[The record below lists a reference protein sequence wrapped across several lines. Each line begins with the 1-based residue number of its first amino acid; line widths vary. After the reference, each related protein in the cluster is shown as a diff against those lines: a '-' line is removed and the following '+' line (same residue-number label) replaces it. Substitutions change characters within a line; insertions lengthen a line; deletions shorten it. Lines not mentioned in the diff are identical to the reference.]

1 MKFERQVVRTAVI
14 DALGDREL
22 VWAGIR
28 GDDIEPL
35 SDLPQLKASFSI
47 INAYDRRGSVQ
58 GIAYED
64 FTKRRVDLEV
74 WDVDEQLEAPA
85 TRTFRQGLLK
95 ALSRPSALLPYRPS
109 RFLSAIVFA
118 RRKSCV
124 NLGLFGALQ
133 NAFEHKPWVESSV
146 ADLGIPVV
154 PWVYLADEEQR
165 DADRLLAAGPVLL
178 RRSRTSGGEGIV
190 KVETI
195 GELQN
200 LWPHLPEAF
209 VCVAPFFEG
218 ALPINVG
225 ATVWGPET
233 VSVHRPSLQLIGI
246 PELVGRPF
254 GYCGNDFTA
263 AQDLDRTH
271 IDAIEERV
279 QKIGRWL
286 ARHGY
291 LGTFG
296 VDFLLHDGELLF
308 TEINARFQ
316 GSTHLSSQLSIEADE
331 PCLMLEHIAA
341 SLRLEPTEPPPLHER
356 MRERV
361 DKSHVVVHWTGT
373 SAASGLAAPVLD
385 RLREVVGYARAE
397 VVASTDVE
405 VEPGAAVLRA
415 TFARSVT
422 TDGYSVAPVI
432 AESVATAWKENATC

>member
-1 MKFERQVVRTAVI
+1 MKFERHAVRSAVI
-14 DALGDREL
+14 DALGCREL

-28 GDDIEPL
+28 GDDVEPL
-35 SDLPQLKASFSI
+35 SDLPQLQASFSI
-47 INAYDRRGSVQ
+47 INAYDRRASVQ
-58 GIAYED
+58 GIAYEEL
-64 FTKRRVDLEV
+64 TKRRVDLEV
-74 WDVDEQLEAPA
+74 WDIDEQLDAPA

-95 ALSRPSALLPYRPS
+95 ALSGPSALLPYRPS

-118 RRKSCV
+118 RRRSCV

-133 NAFEHKPWVESSV
+133 SAFEHKPWVETSV

-165 DADRLLAAGPVLL
+165 DAERLLAAGPVLL
-178 RRSRTSGGEGIV
+178 RRSRTSGGEGIL
-190 KVETI
+190 KVESI
-195 GELQN
+195 EELQK

-209 VCVAPFFEG
+209 MCVAPFLKG

-225 ATVWGPET
+225 ATVWGPEA

-263 AQDLDRTH
+263 VLDLERAHVET
-271 IDAIEERV
+271 IEERV
-279 QKIGRWL
+279 KTIGRWL

-341 SLRLEPTEPPPLHER
+341 SLRLEPTEPPPLYQR

-373 SAASGLAAPVLD
+373 SACAGLAAPVLD
-385 RLREVVGYARAE
+385 RLREVPGYARAE
-397 VVASTDVE
+397 VVAGPDIA

-432 AESVATAWKENATC
+432 AESVAKVWKENPTC